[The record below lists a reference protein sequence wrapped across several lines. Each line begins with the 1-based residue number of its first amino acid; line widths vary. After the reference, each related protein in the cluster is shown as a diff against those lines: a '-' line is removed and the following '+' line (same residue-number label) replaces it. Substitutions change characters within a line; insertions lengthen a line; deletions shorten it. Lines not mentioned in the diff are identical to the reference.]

1 LPRPF
6 TVACIPAYNEE
17 KNLAK
22 VLIGIQEHV
31 DQVIV
36 CDDGSADMTGKI
48 AEKLG
53 AVVIKHTR
61 NLGYGAALRSLF
73 EKAIDMKAD
82 IVVTVDSDGQH
93 NPGDI
98 PAIIQPIIDNKA
110 DIVIGSRFMQQ
121 HSDGA
126 DPTSNYRR
134 FGIKTITKIANI
146 VTQAS
151 LTDSQSGFRAYNKKA
166 LNTIQVTEQGMGAST
181 EIIFKAQSAK
191 LVMAEVPIVV
201 TYGKDTSTHNSVYHA
216 TDVVISTL
224 KFVSIDHP
232 LRFYGIPGVALL
244 AVGIFFSLLSLQ
256 IYVDEGRLVTNTVLL
271 AIGSVFTG
279 IVLIGIAV
287 ILYVLI
293 NVVRDSR
300 RVH

>member
-1 LPRPF
+1 MPRPF

-22 VLIGIQEHV
+22 VLVGIQDYV
-31 DQVIV
+31 DQIIV

-82 IVVTVDSDGQH
+82 IVVTLDSDGQH
-93 NPGDI
+93 S
-98 PAIIQPIIDNKA
+98 PAEISAVIQPIIDNKA
-110 DIVIGSRFMQQ
+110 DIVIGSRFMQNRPEGDQ
-121 HSDGA
+121 A
-126 DPTSNYRR
+126 SNYRR
-134 FGIKTITKIANI
+134 FGIKTITKLSNI

-166 LNTIQVTEQGMGAST
+166 INTIQVTEQGMGAST

-201 TYGKDTSTHNSVYHA
+201 TYGKDTSTQNSVYHA
-216 TDVVISTL
+216 TDVIISTL

-232 LRFYGIPGVALL
+232 LRFYGMPGVGLL

-300 RVH
+300 RVQ

>member
-1 LPRPF
+1 MPRPF

-17 KNLAK
+17 KNIAK

-31 DQVIV
+31 DQIIV

-53 AVVIKHTR
+53 AVVVRHTR

-73 EKAIDMKAD
+73 EKAIDMQAD
-82 IVVTVDSDGQH
+82 IIVTLDSDGQH
-93 NPGDI
+93 NPDDVS
-98 PAIIQPIIDNKA
+98 AVIQPIIDNKA
-110 DIVIGSRFMQQ
+110 DIVIGSRFMQE
-121 HSDGA
+121 HSEG

-134 FGIKTITKIANI
+134 FGIKTITKLANI

-166 LNTIQVTEQGMGAST
+166 INTIQVTEQGMGAST

-191 LVMAEVPIVV
+191 LVMAEVPISV

-216 TDVVISTL
+216 TDVIISTL

-232 LRFYGIPGVALL
+232 LRFYGIPGVGLL
-244 AVGIFFSLLSLQ
+244 AVGIFFSIWSLQ